1 MLKVKA
7 VGNRLLDLM
16 ADSTLTSATLAVG
29 LTGTAC
35 YMWASGM
42 AVPDQLYALLYGV
55 VGFFFMSKATRNG
68 RIG

>member
-7 VGNRLLDLM
+7 VGERVLDLM
-16 ADSTLTSATLAVG
+16 ASSTLTSAALAIG

-42 AVPDQLYALLYGV
+42 KVPDQLYALLYGV
-55 VGFFFMSKATRNG
+55 VGFFFMSKTAKG
-68 RIG
+68 G